1 MSLSSHEENKLKN
14 AMDCHIFEQPIGADR
29 VRDHDHLTGKFRGAA
44 HSQCNLQY
52 KFRKGKKGISNFYI
66 PVIAHNSRNY
76 DLHHMMSAVGKLK
89 DKKISCIPNNM
100 EKYISCSLDSLR
112 FIYSLQFLNAT
123 LNTVV
128 SKLSKEGG
136 SKFQNV
142 SKHYP
147 IQSERDLLRKGV
159 YFDYMS
165 SWNRF
170 HDQEL
175 PPISKLANKLSDS
188 EVSDV
193 DGKHLACALWEI
205 IMICI

>member
-1 MSLSSHEENKLKN
+1 
-14 AMDCHIFEQPIGADR
+14 
-29 VRDHDHLTGKFRGAA
+29 
-44 HSQCNLQY
+44 
-52 KFRKGKKGISNFYI
+52 
-66 PVIAHNSRNY
+66 
-76 DLHHMMSAVGKLK
+76 MMSAVGKLK

-123 LNTVV
+123 LDTVV

-147 IQSERDLLRKGV
+147 IQSARDLLRKGV
-159 YFDYMS
+159 YSDYMS

-170 HDQEL
+170 YDQEL

>member
-1 MSLSSHEENKLKN
+1 
-14 AMDCHIFEQPIGADR
+14 
-29 VRDHDHLTGKFRGAA
+29 
-44 HSQCNLQY
+44 
-52 KFRKGKKGISNFYI
+52 
-66 PVIAHNSRNY
+66 
-76 DLHHMMSAVGKLK
+76 MMSAVGKLK

-123 LNTVV
+123 LDTVV
-128 SKLSKEGG
+128 SNLSKEGG
-136 SKFQNV
+136 SKFQNVSKLQNV

-159 YFDYMS
+159 YSDYMS

>member
-1 MSLSSHEENKLKN
+1 
-14 AMDCHIFEQPIGADR
+14 
-29 VRDHDHLTGKFRGAA
+29 
-44 HSQCNLQY
+44 
-52 KFRKGKKGISNFYI
+52 
-66 PVIAHNSRNY
+66 
-76 DLHHMMSAVGKLK
+76 
-89 DKKISCIPNNM
+89 M

-112 FIYSLQFLNAT
+112 LIYSLQFLNAT
-123 LNTVV
+123 LDTVV

>member
-1 MSLSSHEENKLKN
+1 
-14 AMDCHIFEQPIGADR
+14 
-29 VRDHDHLTGKFRGAA
+29 
-44 HSQCNLQY
+44 
-52 KFRKGKKGISNFYI
+52 
-66 PVIAHNSRNY
+66 
-76 DLHHMMSAVGKLK
+76 
-89 DKKISCIPNNM
+89 M

-123 LNTVV
+123 LDTVV

-142 SKHYP
+142 SKLQNVSKHYP
-147 IQSERDLLRKGV
+147 IQSARDLLRKGV
-159 YFDYMS
+159 YSDYMS

>member
-1 MSLSSHEENKLKN
+1 MLHTVNVIYNISLE
-14 AMDCHIFEQPIGADR
+14 R
-29 VRDHDHLTGKFRGAA
+29 VRKVFQTFTFQLLHT
-44 HSQCNLQY
+44 
-52 KFRKGKKGISNFYI
+52 IV
-66 PVIAHNSRNY
+66 VIMTFITWWALLGNS
-76 DLHHMMSAVGKLK
+76 
-89 DKKISCIPNNM
+89 KISCIPNNM

-112 FIYSLQFLNAT
+112 LIYSLQFLNAT
-123 LNTVV
+123 LDTVV

-159 YFDYMS
+159 YSDYMS